1 MDMITF
7 VKNIFDF
14 LNPDSLSNIE
24 KSIKNFKKIVE
35 ENNLITSEIKTLE
48 LAIEKTEDL
57 NTKFSLKKELR
68 NKLKVIKEDLE
79 YQSLEDSVDKA
90 W

>member
-1 MDMITF
+1 MITF